1 MLWYGAH
8 PESSCVIKVIQ
19 MLQNVILCIG
29 ISTVLI
35 QNVIIS

>member
-8 PESSCVIKVIQ
+8 PEV
-19 MLQNVILCIG
+19 LQNVILCIG